1 MMTDFPSQGFSKG
14 DVIFEEGAAADVAYI
29 LDRGSI
35 EISALRKGHKIILA
49 VLKPGAIF
57 GEMALVLSDQKRT
70 ATAKALEDSEVTVI
84 NKSTFYKYLMN
95 SSPVIRTLVS
105 DLVDRLYKTT
115 AMLVE
120 TDDLSVSICQMFR
133 LLTQHQ
139 VPELDYE
146 GTVNVFSRCFRI
158 NPDIIQDKLEQL
170 AKSDLLEFTVTADGK
185 KAIKANRSIMSI
197 EA

>member
-1 MMTDFPSQGFSKG
+1 MMNDFPSQAFAKG
-14 DVIFEEGAAADVAYI
+14 EVIFEEGTAANVAYI
-29 LDRGSI
+29 LDKGSI
-35 EISALRKGHKIILA
+35 EISAIRKGHKITLA

-70 ATAKALEDSEVTVI
+70 ATAKALEDSEATVI
-84 NKSTFYKYLMN
+84 NKNTFYKYLMN

-115 AMLVE
+115 SMLVE
-120 TDDLSVSICQMFR
+120 TDDLSISICQMFR

-146 GTVNVFSRCFRI
+146 GTVQVFSRCFRI
-158 NPDIIQDKLEQL
+158 SPAVIEDKLEQL
-170 AKSDLLEFTVTADGK
+170 AKSDLLEFTHTPDGK
-185 KAIKANRSIMSI
+185 KAIKANRSIMNI

>member
-1 MMTDFPSQGFSKG
+1 MNDFPSQAFAKG
-14 DVIFEEGAAADVAYI
+14 EMIFEEGTAANVAYI
-29 LDRGSI
+29 LDKGSI
-35 EISALRKGHKIILA
+35 EISAVRKGHKIILA

-70 ATAKALEDSEVTVI
+70 ATAMAMEDSEATVI
-84 NKSTFYKYLMN
+84 NKNTFYKYLMN

-115 AMLVE
+115 SMLVE
-120 TDDLSVSICQMFR
+120 TDDLSINICQMFR

-146 GTVNVFSRCFRI
+146 GAVNVFARCFRI
-158 NPDIIQDKLEQL
+158 NPAVIEDKLEQL
-170 AKSDLLEFTVTADGK
+170 AKSDLLEFTQTPEGK
-185 KAIKANRSIMSI
+185 KAIKANRSIMNI

>member
-1 MMTDFPSQGFSKG
+1 MSDFPSQGFAKG
-14 DVIFEEGAAADVAYI
+14 DIIFEEGTAATVAYI

-35 EISALRKGHKIILA
+35 EISAIRKGHKIILA

-70 ATAKALEDSEVTVI
+70 ATAMTLEDTDVTVI

-95 SSPVIRTLVS
+95 ASPVIRTLIS
-105 DLVDRLYKTT
+105 DLIDRLVKTT

-120 TDDLSVSICQMFR
+120 TDDLSISICQMFR

-146 GTVNVFSRCFRI
+146 GTVNVFARCFRI
-158 NPDIIQDKLEQL
+158 NPAIIEDKLEQL
-170 AKSDLLEFTVTADGK
+170 AKSDLLEFTVTPEGK
-185 KAIKANRSIMSI
+185 KAIKANRSIMNI
-197 EA
+197 EG